1 MKIDDLND
9 LILHELGVEPEP
21 FRDATPQEVIEG
33 ISKIKDDLRG
43 ERLETV
49 VAAQV
54 VEVVIAET
62 EYVIKILPMSEE
74 RKWRLKI
81 VKLLKKLKT
90 NFEDIQNLSEITN
103 IEAVY
108 NLLEYL
114 IVEFEED
121 VWEMFFNYASELPKE
136 EILKA
141 IEENPNNSEDLND
154 AIFEVFMVFF
164 IPRIIGWMRRIN
176 RLQAL
181 KGFR

>member
-1 MKIDDLND
+1 M
-9 LILHELGVEPEP
+9 
-21 FRDATPQEVIEG
+21 
-33 ISKIKDDLRG
+33 IK
-43 ERLETV
+43 
-49 VAAQV
+49 
-54 VEVVIAET
+54 
-62 EYVIKILPMSEE
+62 
-74 RKWRLKI
+74 
-81 VKLLKKLKT
+81 
-90 NFEDIQNLSEITN
+90 
-103 IEAVY
+103 
-108 NLLEYL
+108 EYL